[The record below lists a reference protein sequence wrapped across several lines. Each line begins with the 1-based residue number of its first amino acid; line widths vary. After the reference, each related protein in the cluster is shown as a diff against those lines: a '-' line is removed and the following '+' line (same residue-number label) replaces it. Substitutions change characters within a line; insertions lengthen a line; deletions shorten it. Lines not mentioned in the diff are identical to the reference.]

1 MSTNENKEENLLHLK
16 KNQLSESLDG
26 KEEIRFTKSDR
37 PKLSN
42 NIFSTKRIEEN
53 TKLAEIENNYNKIHD
68 ILQVKCIF
76 FILLIVCYKLIEL
89 GSKGSRSIKTK
100 RR

>member
-1 MSTNENKEENLLHLK
+1 MTTNEIKDENFLHIK
-16 KNQLSESLDG
+16 KNQPSDTLDA

-42 NIFSTKRIEEN
+42 NIFSNKRLEEN

-68 ILQVKCIF
+68 ILQVK
-76 FILLIVCYKLIEL
+76 
-89 GSKGSRSIKTK
+89 
-100 RR
+100 